1 MNAMNQLPSVRAV
14 LIAGALGISISGTA
28 VAQSSSDQAAPSS
41 EAPAVMQE
49 LQSMQ
54 QEIQQL
60 MNQLRQLQQQ
70 ATEANPE
77 LAAEQEDYREL
88 VINTMSA
95 QDFDPEAEIKKLR
108 SLQSEL
114 QNDSELEEGERRS
127 KMQELE
133 QKTQQ
138 FRSRQQEALQNED
151 VQTAREELDGKIKA
165 AMQEQNP
172 EAADMIDRL
181 TELQQEYQNLLQKAM
196 QQQQQG
202 SAGSAPQG

>member
-1 MNAMNQLPSVRAV
+1 MNPMYQTPTVRAA
-14 LIAGALGISISGTA
+14 LIAGALAIGIPGAA
-28 VAQSSSDQAAPSS
+28 VAQSSGEQAAPSP

-49 LQSMQ
+49 IQSKQ

-60 MNQLRQLQQQ
+60 MSELRQLQQQ

-95 QDFDPEAEIKKLR
+95 KDFDPEAEIEELR
-108 SLQSEL
+108 ALQSEL
-114 QNDSELEEGERRS
+114 QNDGELDQAERRS

-138 FRSRQQEALQNED
+138 FRSRQQEALQTED

-172 EAADMIDRL
+172 EAENMIARL
-181 TELQQEYQNLLQKAM
+181 TELQQEYQQLLQEAM
-196 QQQQQG
+196 QQQQG
-202 SAGSAPQG
+202 GASSPEG